1 MSVSEAKQTLQFEGG
16 VLLGRQEAALAR
28 GALLFLRDGQVVK
41 RMLITITLKPVFPL
55 PTWLLAWTVSFRPAD
70 RRFFLPNIRRLAA
83 SRIPSTPMKCSARL
97 PEFLRLE
104 SVV

>member
-70 RRFFLPNIRRLAA
+70 RRFFCRISGGWRRAGY
-83 SRIPSTPMKCSARL
+83 RRHRCSAQRGC
-97 PEFLRLE
+97 PNFET
-104 SVV
+104 